1 MQIFDRRWGVVLKRG
16 KSFSEVEFFLQYYYF
31 LFLGKKEMG
40 FCGEYDEWQRE
51 KRERERERERK
62 KEGFI
67 CFGDNC

>member
-1 MQIFDRRWGVVLKRG
+1 MMIFDRRWGFVLKRG

-51 KRERERERERK
+51 RERERERK
-62 KEGFI
+62 KERRFYMFWG
-67 CFGDNC
+67 